1 MVQSLQKATGMSSHV
16 EDPVTEQFLVC
27 IPEQIVFSEE
37 MNQKILAL
45 LFGSSKKLETT

>member
-16 EDPVTEQFLVC
+16 EDPVTQQFLVC
-27 IPEQIVFSEE
+27 ISEQVVFNEE

-45 LFGSSKKLETT
+45 SFGSSKKLETT